1 MSRDEHS
8 SAELNAALPGAR
20 RAALHAALGMLATL
34 AGWLLIVLLE
44 QLRPTPPGGRTAP
57 FLYMITVFPFFG
69 FAVAEWFALA
79 GAARRQLTIELGL
92 LTAFAFARLL
102 LGVPA
107 SGHIM
112 MMVWF
117 LLTVW
122 RFGPPALVRVEAVL
136 AVAALG
142 GYLWAKLVLW
152 GDVLTPITGALLGA
166 GVWASA
172 RALERR

>member
-1 MSRDEHS
+1 MSSDVRP
-8 SAELNAALPGAR
+8 AVAVAGAFSPTR
-20 RAALHAALGMLATL
+20 HAVLHAALGALATL

-44 QLRPTPPGGRTAP
+44 QIRPTPPGGRTAP

-79 GAARRQLTIELGL
+79 GAARRRFTMELGV
-92 LTAFAFARLL
+92 LTVFAFARLL

-112 MMVWF
+112 MMAWF

-122 RFGPPALVRVEAVL
+122 RFSPRALVVTEALL
-136 AVAALG
+136 AVSALG

-152 GDVLTPITGALLGA
+152 GDWTTPWTGALLGA
-166 GVWASA
+166 AVWATA
-172 RALERR
+172 RRLERR

>member
-1 MSRDEHS
+1 M
-8 SAELNAALPGAR
+8 
-20 RAALHAALGMLATL
+20 ALGTLATL

-44 QLRPTPPGGRTAP
+44 HVRPTPPGGRTAP

-69 FAVAEWFALA
+69 FAVAEWWALA
-79 GAARRQLTIELGL
+79 GTARRHVTVELGL

-122 RFGPPALVRVEAVL
+122 RFDPRALAWVEAAL
-136 AVAALG
+136 AIAALG

-152 GDVLTPITGALLGA
+152 GDLLTPITGALLGA
-166 GVWASA
+166 GVFATA
-172 RALERR
+172 RWLERR